1 MIKNNMKYK
10 AIRIIAIIFLVNVI
24 LISAYCNI
32 FLNKNMKLGIDA
44 TKDKINDDLNIIIE
58 ELESQKNIDKD
69 LLENISNKY
78 GVELYLED
86 SSNNIVYSNIEE
98 HNFNYSKNKL
108 ININN
113 KSYSLMIS
121 KELDVSVSSIIKKLL
136 FLELFIILLTAIVVT
151 VFVNKKILKPIFY
164 LRYDMLAYKN
174 GILPKFRPKKQDI
187 YELQNYF
194 VNLTEALEE
203 EKQKHNGVIASISHD
218 IKTPLTSILGYTSR
232 LENANLSEEVKQKYI
247 VKIGSK
253 ALAMKEIMDEFDD
266 YLGSSLNGNLHKEPI
281 TSKELFRMIENDY
294 EDDLEDKHIK
304 LKLKNNVKKG
314 VLVVDINKLKRVF
327 SNIIGNSVRHMNK
340 EEGLIVITLN
350 KRKNYYEFS
359 ISDNGEGIKEENIH
373 KIFDPLF
380 TTDPSR
386 KISGLGLSICKQII
400 ELHDG
405 EIYAKNNRNAG
416 VTITFKIKDNKE

>member
-1 MIKNNMKYK
+1 MIRNNMKYK
-10 AIRIIAIIFLVNVI
+10 AISIIAIIFLVNVI
-24 LISAYCNI
+24 LISAYCN
-32 FLNKNMKLGIDA
+32 FLLNKSIKLGIDV
-44 TKDKINDDLNIIIE
+44 TKKDVNSNITSIIE
-58 ELESQKNIDKD
+58 ELESNHIVNKTI
-69 LLENISNKY
+69 LEDISNKY
-78 GVELYLED
+78 EVEISLED
-86 SSNNIVYSNIEE
+86 SSNNIIYSNIDE
-98 HNFNYSKNKL
+98 HNFDYSKNKMV
-108 ININN
+108 NINGN
-113 KSYSLMIS
+113 SYALMVS

-281 TSKELFRMIENDY
+281 TSRELFKMLENDY
-294 EDDLEDKHIK
+294 EDDLLDKHIR

-327 SNIIGNSVRHMNK
+327 SNIISNSVRHMDK
-340 EEGLIVITLN
+340 EEGLITITLN
-350 KRKNYYEFS
+350 KKKDYFEFG
-359 ISDNGEGIKEENIH
+359 ISDNGEGINEENIH

-405 EIYAKNNRNAG
+405 EISARNNKISG
-416 VTITFKIKDNKE
+416 VTITFKIRDNKE